1 MPTGNTRI
9 LRIFIAEDE
18 ILVAMAIEDMV
29 RELGH
34 IVTAVATRLDQ
45 AITLAASGEIDL
57 AILDLN
63 LAGSLSFPVADV
75 LRQRNIPFLFA
86 TGYGSEGM
94 TENYRNE
101 FVLVKPYGI
110 QGLRSAISN
119 VTAVPIH

>member
-45 AITLAASGEIDL
+45 AITLAASGEIDF